1 MDFAA
6 WMEVWPGGRRWTF
19 DPRDN
24 TRRKGRI
31 VIGSGR
37 DAADVA
43 MATTFGGP
51 ELESMIVYA
60 DEVHTWPWRNGFS
73 SRR

>member
-1 MDFAA
+1 MQLWLADR
-6 WMEVWPGGRRWTF
+6 WWTF
-19 DPRDN
+19 DPRNN

-31 VIGSGR
+31 VIDTGR

-51 ELESMIVYA
+51 ELESMTAHAEALRERRSTIVHGA
-60 DEVHTWPWRNGFS
+60 FAGL
-73 SRR
+73 